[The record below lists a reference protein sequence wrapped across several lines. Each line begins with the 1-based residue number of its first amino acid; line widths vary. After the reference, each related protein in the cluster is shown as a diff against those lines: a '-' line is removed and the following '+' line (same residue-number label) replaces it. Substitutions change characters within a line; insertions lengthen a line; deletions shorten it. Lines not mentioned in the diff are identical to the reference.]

1 MSKRIRHAWIAL
13 TAPRSADFDES
24 RNEYLTRIVSIISVV
39 TCGGAS
45 LFFLAG
51 WLAGTVPLDSLLI
64 AAFLAG
70 IFSLAWWL
78 SSRGRWRPAGI
89 MAPVLIYLTAVYGN
103 YIGGA
108 GAPAMIL
115 YVLAVILAAV
125 LIGQRAQWIVLF
137 FCVAAYVGIGSAQF
151 FGHLAQLR
159 YTATALPNR
168 LIIVTAVYLAIS
180 ALIWFMV
187 RQYRGALAEARSS
200 ALELESIAEELTET
214 NLNLENEIAERRR
227 AEAAL
232 TESEE
237 QYRML
242 AEASPEMIYY
252 VDGAGTVRYINRAAA
267 GMFNAA
273 PGDLEGKNISE
284 LFPPHLA
291 QRHVEAVR
299 EVIRSGRTLYS
310 EVLESFPSGDIWI
323 EARLSPIRNSAGTVI
338 GALGLSQDITERK
351 QAEEQIQA
359 SLREK
364 EVLLREVHHRVK
376 NNFQIIVSLLSLQA
390 RNIES
395 DDTTRIFNDSINRI
409 RAMALVHE
417 SLYRSS
423 DISEIDFASY
433 IRTISEEIFDN
444 YASIDRR
451 PEFRLDIDEIR
462 LAVDQAI
469 PCGLIVNELI
479 TNSLKYAFPAG
490 SEPGRVMVSLKCC
503 ENDTA
508 SLMVADD
515 GVGMPE
521 GFSAAQSQTLGI
533 ELVMLLAKQIQGSWA
548 IDRAGGTAWSIT
560 FPRHK
565 RQAQSPGK

>member
-1 MSKRIRHAWIAL
+1 MRKRIRHSWIAL

-24 RNEYLTRIVSIISVV
+24 RNEYLTRIVSIISAT
-39 TCGGAS
+39 TCVGAS

-70 IFSLAWWL
+70 IFSFAWWL

-89 MAPVLIYLTAVYGN
+89 IAPMIIFLTAVYGN

-168 LIIVTAVYLAIS
+168 LIIVTAVYFAIS

-242 AEASPEMIYY
+242 AEASPEMIYF

-267 GMFNAA
+267 GMFNAK

-299 EVIRSGRTLYS
+299 EVIRSGKTFYS

-351 QAEEQIQA
+351 QAEERIQA

-490 SEPGRVMVSLKCC
+490 SAPGRVMVSLKCC